1 MAERGAKHTSVAV
14 GVCPDAEV
22 ILFGVLA
29 IRLAK
34 PLGVGPDFL
43 DLVQFALWGFP
54 LGREGFHD
62 GVLGREVFDRD
73 SAVPLVAVG
82 GNAEQFAPLVRLGVA
97 VAVHRTVD
105 DRRGDAGVA
114 VCLGDI
120 LDPVD
125 IGHAAETFVVNDDVV
140 RLGPVL
146 FFVDGNLDVT
156 IGAALV
162 LDVERDV
169 GPGGNALGDDAG
181 LVAVVVAAAAGDDQR
196 AERFGGTDGK
206 VAQDKGR
213 QQDRGPNKRRF
224 HPPDLPRNGLLHQ
237 VPTGRWG
244 RRIFAGWPASAG
256 TASCAKSRISSR
268 LALFALS
275 FCGAYGVTFK

>member
-1 MAERGAKHTSVAV
+1 MVNHFGLAGSSLHFLLRIVVLFFLWAVAGLGVAFFGELVAGPEDAACEEVEVNILLHGLVVMTERGAKHTSLAV

-22 ILFGVLA
+22 ILLGVFA
-29 IRLAK
+29 ISLAK

-43 DLVQFALWGFP
+43 DLVQFALRGFP

-146 FFVDGNLDVT
+146 LFVDGNLYVSVGT
-156 IGAALV
+156 ALV
-162 LDVERDV
+162 FDVEGDV
-169 GPGGNALGDDAG
+169 RSSGDTLGDDAG

-206 VAQDKGR
+206 A
-213 QQDRGPNKRRF
+213 
-224 HPPDLPRNGLLHQ
+224 
-237 VPTGRWG
+237 
-244 RRIFAGWPASAG
+244 A
-256 TASCAKSRISSR
+256 
-268 LALFALS
+268 
-275 FCGAYGVTFK
+275 